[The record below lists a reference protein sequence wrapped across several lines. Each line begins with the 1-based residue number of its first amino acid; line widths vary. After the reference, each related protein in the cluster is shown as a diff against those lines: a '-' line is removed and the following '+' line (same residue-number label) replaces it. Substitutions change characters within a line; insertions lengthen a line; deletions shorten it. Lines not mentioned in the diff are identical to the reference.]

1 MLKVGETDYKS
12 LVIGILIFLIA
23 AALIYIIGYS
33 EYKRNQQDIETD
45 EEIDKLKAEIKY
57 WKYLAE
63 HPQLR
68 LTLEG
73 EGWED
78 IPDEYK

>member
-1 MLKVGETDYKS
+1 MLKVGGTDYKS

-23 AALIYIIGYS
+23 AALIYIIFYS